1 MVRVELA
8 NTYNTR
14 NTQAKYASR
23 ALFALFVGIGELWC
37 MVVLGGLSIV
47 IMRVEYACIRTG
59 V

>member
-1 MVRVELA
+1 M
-8 NTYNTR
+8 TYTR

-23 ALFALFVGIGELWC
+23 SFICIICGRLSIGKLWC
-37 MVVLGGLSIV
+37 MVVLGGLSKL